1 MADATSAVS
10 ATPAAAEDNKNGNN
24 NIKKRIPWNI
34 ETPTPADV
42 PAIVDVQ
49 WNAWT
54 SERMQSLFPHTESA
68 RVYSERDHLL
78 NVTGQPKRPRPDG
91 EPYKPEPETT
101 IRVVRDAS
109 SGKVVAFGLWRHM
122 RPGDDWGWQ
131 ACWSGFDDIPD
142 IHEDVVEG
150 IFGPSRR
157 VQRLLMDGKEHL
169 MLEALATLDTHRA
182 RGIGTALVQW
192 GNAYADARG
201 LPSFLLASPLGKA
214 VYEKVGFA
222 VRDVSHLTD
231 EKPFSV
237 PMVRPGKGEE
247 GEEAKVVV

>member
-1 MADATSAVS
+1 MADAT
-10 ATPAAAEDNKNGNN
+10 PAAVESSG
-24 NIKKRIPWNI
+24 KKDRIPWKI

-42 PAIVDVQ
+42 SDIVDVQ

-54 SERMQSLFPHTESA
+54 SERMQSLFPHTASG

-78 NVTGQPKRPRPDG
+78 NVTGQPKRPGSD
-91 EPYKPEPETT
+91 KPEPKTT
-101 IRVVRDAS
+101 MRVVRDVGT
-109 SGKVVAFGLWRHM
+109 GKVVAFAVWRHM

-131 ACWSGFDDIPD
+131 ACWSEFDDIPD
-142 IHEDVVEG
+142 IKLETVEE

-157 VQRLLMDGKEHL
+157 VQGLLMDGREHL

-182 RGIGTALVQW
+182 RGIGTALVEW
-192 GNAYADARG
+192 GNAYADERG

-222 VRDVSHLTD
+222 VEDVSHLTD

-237 PMVRPGKGEE
+237 PMVRPGKRE
-247 GEEAKVVV
+247 